1 MLGLKASWV
10 GHAPVPISCSSSREN
25 KPRARRT
32 KEERRKMVESFIK
45 KYQNKNNGK
54 FPSLNLT
61 HKEVGGSFYIVREI
75 VRDIIQENRVLGPGK
90 PSSKVLNFEDCLE
103 EETHFFEED
112 NNDLSIPASGHA
124 MIYKI
129 DSIVQDVEVSGEKST
144 KMIETFSFEYE
155 EGTSLEVMHVD
166 PNLEKDASNG
176 MLPHEKLVNTGTKE
190 SNAHN
195 LMLKKDCDS
204 EESEKIA
211 AFVQLGDEED
221 IVNPFVKQQ
230 GASYSPVPDY
240 SFARSDIKN
249 EARDYIALM
258 AVQSLE
264 ESLDASTTIS
274 ERFSEKILSCTE
286 TTNGCPNHDNGG
298 IFSSDDETL
307 DQDDSSEKSGLLSAS
322 KISQVS
328 NSSDEV
334 HLSINSLAEGD
345 LNIEYQKAGFST
357 TSTTSKDSSSMGAA
371 IASSIIADEEPPR
384 NIMQYKDMLSI
395 GNSENHLLEDK
406 SINNLL
412 LQAQRSS
419 ASGATENDV
428 QLADKKR
435 SLSDT
440 CIQREN
446 TSSKLLEPNIL
457 EEVHSGL
464 KAEKET
470 SAATGNGGSF
480 VRSNWEA
487 VKDTKKI
494 ETNAFWNAM
503 KAFISSLIKFW
514 SE

>member
-1 MLGLKASWV
+1 
-10 GHAPVPISCSSSREN
+10 
-25 KPRARRT
+25 
-32 KEERRKMVESFIK
+32 
-45 KYQNKNNGK
+45 
-54 FPSLNLT
+54 
-61 HKEVGGSFYIVREI
+61 
-75 VRDIIQENRVLGPGK
+75 
-90 PSSKVLNFEDCLE
+90 
-103 EETHFFEED
+103 
-112 NNDLSIPASGHA
+112 
-124 MIYKI
+124 
-129 DSIVQDVEVSGEKST
+129 
-144 KMIETFSFEYE
+144 MIETFSFEYE

-204 EESEKIA
+204 GESEKIA
-211 AFVQLGDEED
+211 AFVQLSDEED
-221 IVNPFVKQQ
+221 IVDPFVKQQ

-258 AVQSLE
+258 AMQSLE

-274 ERFSEKILSCTE
+274 ERLSEKILSCTE
-286 TTNGCPNHDNGG
+286 TTNGCPKHDNGV
-298 IFSSDDETL
+298 FPSNDETL
-307 DQDDSSEKSGLLSAS
+307 NQDDSSEKSCLLSAS

-334 HLSINSLAEGD
+334 HLSSNSLAEGD
-345 LNIEYQKAGFST
+345 LNVEYQTAGFSS

-371 IASSIIADEEPPR
+371 MAPSIIADEEPPR
-384 NIMQYKDMLSI
+384 NIIQYKEIFSI

-412 LQAQRSS
+412 LQAQRSP

-435 SLSDT
+435 SLCDT

-464 KAEKET
+464 EAEKET
-470 SAATGNGGSF
+470 SAATGNDGSF